1 MLLGIL
7 PYDIFIP
14 IGEVNMIK
22 KVTMKRFIYFFI
34 FFLMLTLGLF
44 FVMNTLG
51 SRTIQESLV
60 NASKNQLS
68 YVDSIM
74 DSVISE
80 ASMYG
85 IQYTADPSVRFY
97 QNRIQELNNY
107 DAQMKKNDIADR
119 LSAQLLSSQA
129 VDTLGIYWKS
139 DGTFIYTGHDPLAKP
154 LFEGVTERGWQTV
167 GNSLYYFSV
176 YPYIH
181 QPKNPAN
188 IQYIVG
194 VKLKTEYLTSLL
206 EKAVNG
212 DSSNAFFLVN
222 NSLVIS
228 RDHVNSKIEQ
238 KAKETVTPGSADILK
253 FDYHTGDD
261 DYYVLSKYI
270 EPIDTYLVTYT
281 RMSDFLNPLNR
292 NQQVFF
298 ASILVILLIGV
309 IVILMFYRNFY
320 RNVHLLGKKFHQVE
334 QGNYSTR
341 ISENPVN
348 EFYNLFKSFNHMV
361 SRTQA
366 LFASLKTETELRR
379 NAEVK
384 QLQAQINPHFL
395 YNSLFFIMSMAKSSP
410 EAVMQMSKH
419 LAEYYRYLTKLD
431 SNDATLAS
439 ELKLADHFLSIMALC
454 KDIQYEINLP
464 PELGEHRI
472 MPLIIQPIVENAI
485 QHGIE
490 EQQGSHRISIDV
502 KALDDGA
509 LILIADDGKGLS
521 PEGITRLAARLDNE
535 TPPEG
540 SRGVG
545 LWNINQRLKNA
556 YGELSGLRFFSN
568 DWGGLSVLAYLDFS
582 ADEGGQHA
590 VTDRR

>member
-1 MLLGIL
+1 
-7 PYDIFIP
+7 
-14 IGEVNMIK
+14 MIK

-44 FVMNTLG
+44 FIMNTLG
-51 SRTIQESLV
+51 SRTLQQSLV

-74 DSVISE
+74 DGVISE

-97 QNRIQELNNY
+97 QDRIQELNIY
-107 DAQMKKNDIADR
+107 DAQMKKNDISDR
-119 LSAQLLSSQA
+119 LSDQLLSSQA

-139 DGTFIYTGHDPLAKP
+139 DRTFIYTGHNPQAKP
-154 LFEGVTERGWQTV
+154 LFEGVTERGWKNV
-167 GNSLYYFSV
+167 GSSLYYFSV

-181 QPKNPAN
+181 QPTNPAN

-212 DSSNAFFLVN
+212 DSSNAFFLLN
-222 NSLVIS
+222 NSLVLS
-228 RDHVNSKIEQ
+228 MDDVNSSIEQ
-238 KAKETVTPGSADILK
+238 KVKETVTPGTADIVK

-270 EPIDTYLVTYT
+270 EPIGMYLVTYT
-281 RMSDFLNPLNR
+281 RMSDFLDPLNR

-298 ASILVILLIGV
+298 ASILVILLIGI
-309 IVILMFYRNFY
+309 IVIMMFYRNFY

-341 ISENPVN
+341 ISGNPAN

-366 LFASLKTETELRR
+366 LFTSLKIETELRR

-395 YNSLFFIMSMAKSSP
+395 SNSLFFIMSMAKSSP

-419 LAEYYRYLTKLD
+419 LAEYYRYLTKLGAH
-431 SNDATLAS
+431 DATLAS
-439 ELKLADHFLSIMALC
+439 ELKLADHYLSIMALC

-464 PELGEHRI
+464 PELGQHRI
-472 MPLIIQPIVENAI
+472 MTLIIQPIVENAI

-521 PEGITRLAARLDNE
+521 GEGIQALEARLGHE
-535 TPPEG
+535 VPPEG
-540 SRGVG
+540 TRGVG

-556 YGELSGLRFFSN
+556 YGELSGLRFFTN
-568 DWGGLSVLAYLDFS
+568 DWGGLSVLAYIDFS
-582 ADEGGQHA
+582 LDEGGQHA
-590 VTDRR
+590 LTDRG